1 MNINETNV
9 CRRCLNRSM
18 SLKWTRLDRFIQDIL
33 KTMPK
38 DQILSIINHLFESIT
53 LALTSDTRLGRAAAM
68 SC

>member
-1 MNINETNV
+1 
-9 CRRCLNRSM
+9 M